1 MVRGKRL
8 QEWKEGE
15 QSTAR
20 GPDTVSKETATAGK
34 RRALLRFG
42 IACIMGVEPCFPDK
56 KQERHDNSPD
66 AGGTAS
72 EAP

>member
-1 MVRGKRL
+1 M
-8 QEWKEGE
+8 
-15 QSTAR
+15 
-20 GPDTVSKETATAGK
+20 AGK

>member
-1 MVRGKRL
+1 VRGKRL
-8 QEWKEGE
+8 HKWKEGE
-15 QSTAR
+15 QSTTR
-20 GPDTVSKETATAGK
+20 GPDTVSKETAMAGT

-42 IACIMGVEPCFPDK
+42 IACIMGMEPCCPDK
-56 KQERHDNSPD
+56 TQARYDNSPD